1 MKTKEKNMKKLT
13 LLTTAFAIFMGVQML
28 APNKSEAQI
37 TCSTDFYGNTR
48 CVDSNTGNYSD
59 TRTDFYGN
67 DNTTFSDG
75 STMSCRTDFYGNYVC
90 N

>member
-1 MKTKEKNMKKLT
+1 MFNRFLW
-13 LLTTAFAIFMGVQML
+13 
-28 APNKSEAQI
+28 
-37 TCSTDFYGNTR
+37 NTR
-48 CVDSNTGNYSD
+48 CVDTDTGNSSN

-67 DNTTFSDG
+67 DNTTFNDG

>member
-1 MKTKEKNMKKLT
+1 MKKIT
-13 LLTTAFAIFMGVQML
+13 LLTLAFTVILGAQML
-28 APNKSEAQI
+28 TPTKSEAQI

-48 CVDSNTGNYSD
+48 CVDSYSGNYSE

-75 STMSCRTDFYGNYVC
+75 STMSCRTDFYGNYIC

>member
-1 MKTKEKNMKKLT
+1 MKKIT
-13 LLTTAFAIFMGVQML
+13 LLATAFTILMGAQML
-28 APNKSEAQI
+28 LPNKSEAQI
-37 TCSTDFYGNTR
+37 RCSADFYGNTR
-48 CVDSNTGNYSD
+48 CVDTDTGNSSN

-67 DNTTFSDG
+67 DNTTFNDG

>member
-1 MKTKEKNMKKLT
+1 MKKIT
-13 LLTTAFAIFMGVQML
+13 LLATAFTILMGAQML
-28 APNKSEAQI
+28 LPNKSEAQI
-37 TCSTDFYGNTR
+37 RCSTDFYGNTR
-48 CVDSNTGNYSD
+48 CVDTNTGNSSN

-75 STMSCRTDFYGNYVC
+75 SSMSCRTDFYGNYVC

>member
-1 MKTKEKNMKKLT
+1 MKKIT
-13 LLTTAFAIFMGVQML
+13 LLTLAFTVILGAQML
-28 APNKSEAQI
+28 TPTKSEAQI

-48 CVDSNTGNYSD
+48 CVDSYSGNHSE

-75 STMSCRTDFYGNYVC
+75 STMSCRTDFYGNYIC

>member
-1 MKTKEKNMKKLT
+1 MKKITLT
-13 LLTTAFAIFMGVQML
+13 AIAFTIIFSVQLLI
-28 APNKSEAQI
+28 PNQSEAQV

-48 CVDSNTGNYSD
+48 CVDNQSGNSST

-67 DNTTFSDG
+67 DNTTFNDG

>member
-1 MKTKEKNMKKLT
+1 MKKVT
-13 LLTTAFAIFMGVQML
+13 LILSAVAIVFGIQMIK
-28 APNKSEAQI
+28 PNQSEAQI
-37 TCSTDFYGNTR
+37 RCSTDFYGNTR
-48 CVDSNTGNYSD
+48 CVDNNTGSYSD

-75 STMSCRTDFYGNYVC
+75 STMSCRTDFYGNFVC

>member
-1 MKTKEKNMKKLT
+1 MKKIT

>member
-1 MKTKEKNMKKLT
+1 MKKVT
-13 LLTTAFAIFMGVQML
+13 LILSAVAIVFGVQMMK
-28 APNKSEAQI
+28 PNQSEAQI
-37 TCSTDFYGNTR
+37 RCSTDFYGNTR
-48 CVDSNTGNYSD
+48 CVDSYSGNYSD

>member
-1 MKTKEKNMKKLT
+1 MKKIT
-13 LLTTAFAIFMGVQML
+13 LLATAFTILMGAQML
-28 APNKSEAQI
+28 LPNKSEAQI
-37 TCSTDFYGNTR
+37 RCSTDFHGNTR
-48 CVDSNTGNYSD
+48 CVDTDTGNSSN

-67 DNTTFSDG
+67 DNTTFNDG